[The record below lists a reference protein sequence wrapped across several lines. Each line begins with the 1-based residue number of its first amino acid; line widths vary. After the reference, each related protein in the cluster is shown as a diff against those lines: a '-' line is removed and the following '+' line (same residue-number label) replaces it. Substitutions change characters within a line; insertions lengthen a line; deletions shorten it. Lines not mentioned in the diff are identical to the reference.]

1 MKFLQVIIKSMACS
15 LYFFVK
21 KLDKIKINDVFLRNN
36 LTFEQKFLNNL
47 IEKIEKRN

>member
-1 MKFLQVIIKSMACS
+1 MACS
-15 LYFFVK
+15 MYFFVK

-36 LTFEQKFLNNL
+36 LTFEQNL